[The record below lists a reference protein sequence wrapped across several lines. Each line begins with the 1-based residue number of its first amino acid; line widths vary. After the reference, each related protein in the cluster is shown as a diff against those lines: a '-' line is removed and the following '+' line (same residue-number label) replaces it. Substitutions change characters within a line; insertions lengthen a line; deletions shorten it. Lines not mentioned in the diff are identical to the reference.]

1 MSIFPRSINL
11 LQGTNLRPNLL
22 QKSSQHLL
30 YLSEG
35 KGWMKLSCCHNNE
48 RPRHEKKQHRTY
60 DDIGTYIVWIQFG
73 YAMVGMKDFVGFLV
87 VS

>member
-1 MSIFPRSINL
+1 
-11 LQGTNLRPNLL
+11 
-22 QKSSQHLL
+22 
-30 YLSEG
+30 
-35 KGWMKLSCCHNNE
+35 MKLSCCHNNE

-73 YAMVGMKDFVGFLV
+73 YAMVGMKDCVIVLV